1 MDVDDTTRAA
11 LADAFES
18 FCPAPDGLQIP
29 DGYRDSGL
37 AVVDAVFSIQARY
50 EGVTRVVSSYAEWA
64 DLTEIAPLPVERDA
78 PDHHDVSML
87 ANRLSA
93 VSGEAAAND
102 VFDNRSGTHR
112 LKAELVIDAAQ
123 ALVAAGVRRRQDVA
137 LTPNDETYETQKLAW
152 TSVDGLGPV
161 TFEYFR
167 MLCGAES
174 SKPDVMVIA
183 WLHEVLGQ
191 DFGWRDALDLMSA
204 LRDELTRRWGVD
216 VSLRAVDHTVWRH
229 QSGRA

>member
-11 LADAFES
+11 LANAFES
-18 FCPAPDGLQIP
+18 FCSAPDGLQTP

-50 EGVTRVVSSYAEWA
+50 EGVTRVVANYAEWA
-64 DLTEIAPLPVERDA
+64 DLTEVAPLPVERDA
-78 PDHHDVSML
+78 PDLHDVSVL
-87 ANRLSA
+87 THRLGA
-93 VSGEAAAND
+93 MSGDAAAND
-102 VFDNRSGTHR
+102 VFDNRSVAHR

-137 LTPNDETYETQKLAW
+137 LTPTDEVYATQKLAW

-167 MLCGAES
+167 MLCGAET
-174 SKPDVMVIA
+174 SKPDIMVIA
-183 WLHEVLGQ
+183 WLCEVLGP
-191 DFGWRDALDLMSA
+191 DYGWRNALDLMSA
-204 LRDELTRRWGVD
+204 LRDELTRRWGLD

-229 QSGRA
+229 QSGRD